1 VAGSPVLGTNSV
13 TICSGETY
21 TLGGQQLTTA
31 GTYSESFPTAG
42 GCDSVVVLNLAVTPV
57 NVGVVQNNFT
67 LIAQA
72 SPASWQWV
80 NCDNGFAPVQGATQQ
95 FYTATA
101 NGNYAVI
108 VQQSGC
114 ADTSVCLAVTT
125 VGLDEHSRT
134 NINTWFDE
142 QADALVLD
150 LAEATG
156 KVDAVVLD
164 AVGRSVLRSRFQ
176 AGGRVVWPMSSLSP
190 GAHLVVLSG
199 DGVQHTVRFMRP

>member
-1 VAGSPVLGTNSV
+1 
-13 TICSGETY
+13 
-21 TLGGQQLTTA
+21 
-31 GTYSESFPTAG
+31 PTAG

-101 NGNYAVI
+101 TGNYAVI

-114 ADTSVCLAVTT
+114 ADTSICLAVTT
-125 VGLDEHSRT
+125 VGIEEAARASVQ
-134 NINTWFDE
+134 TWYDE
-142 QADALVLD
+142 QADALILD
-150 LAEATG
+150 LANATG

-164 AVGRSVLRSRFQ
+164 ALGRKVMETRFQ
-176 AGGRVVWPMSSLSP
+176 AGSRVAWPMASLSS

-199 DGVQHTVRFMRP
+199 RDVQHTVRFLRP